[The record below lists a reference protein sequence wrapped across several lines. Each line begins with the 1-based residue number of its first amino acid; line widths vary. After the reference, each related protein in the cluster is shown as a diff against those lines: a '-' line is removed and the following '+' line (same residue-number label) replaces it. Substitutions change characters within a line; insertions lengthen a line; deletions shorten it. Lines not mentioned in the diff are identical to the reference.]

1 MPKTKKAS
9 AKTTDAPAIAV
20 AKSKKFARSKAMRA
34 KPHPSIREPIRAPD
48 ATVQEHIHRLWDELA
63 TFEAADGEDAL
74 THLLTAVAQI
84 IGADNSY
91 WMGAVRVTEDA
102 RDPLLGWR
110 PRFLRYL
117 QPLPNDETFTK
128 QRVKSVGRGVVD
140 EATAAHARLAGTY
153 RASRLRDL
161 VSDDW
166 FRSEM
171 YQGYLGRGVHDS
183 LVVGAPV
190 SSIAEVYYGF
200 FRMRPNDP
208 FTEDER
214 DTALYAM
221 RGLTWFHRRV
231 LLGHGLLAAASPL
244 TPMERR
250 VTALLL
256 TDRAVKRIASDLDVS
271 ASTMH
276 TYVRDI
282 LRKFGVS
289 GRAGLVALWLGGQ
302 V

>member
-1 MPKTKKAS
+1 LTKKAS
-9 AKTTDAPAIAV
+9 VTTVDAPA
-20 AKSKKFARSKAMRA
+20 
-34 KPHPSIREPIRAPD
+34 
-48 ATVQEHIHRLWDELA
+48 TVTAQERIHRLWDELA
-63 TFEAADGEDAL
+63 TFDAADGEDAL
-74 THLLTAVAQI
+74 TYLLSAVTQM

-91 WMGAVRVTEDA
+91 WMTEDA

-117 QPLPNDETFTK
+117 RPLPNDETFTQ
-128 QRVKSVGRGVVD
+128 QRVKSVARGVVD

-153 RASRLRDL
+153 RACRLRDL

-166 FRSEM
+166 FKSER
-171 YQGYLGRGVHDS
+171 YQGYLGRGVYDS

-190 SSIAEVYYGF
+190 SSVAEVYYGF
-200 FRMRPNDP
+200 LRMHPDDP
-208 FTEDER
+208 FTEEQR

-271 ASTMH
+271 ESTMH

-289 GRAGLVALWLGGQ
+289 GRAGLVALWLAGSA
-302 V
+302 